1 MKSILGVPREG
12 FGFSRNYRPKTRA
25 PKFNEVKFA
34 VEGDTTI
41 EIKMIYF

>member
-1 MKSILGVPREG
+1 MKSLLGIPAKG
-12 FGFSRNYRPKTRA
+12 LLLAQLPTQTRS